1 MLVEARLTGSRVENF
16 PPCARTESGR
26 TPAVPDVSTSRE
38 SACMI
43 HSQEAAERMVVR
55 DSAMIA
61 VNHAKDR
68 LARRPSATVTS

>member
-1 MLVEARLTGSRVENF
+1 MVGSRMESV
-16 PPCARTESGR
+16 PPSTWTESGR
-26 TPAVPDVSTSRE
+26 TPAVRDVSTSRE

-61 VNHAKDR
+61 VNHDKDR